1 MPKGGARHFA
11 KPYLEPSVLLQV
23 LEKHQG
29 LVKDLGQY
37 ELVSRN
43 AAINPEGI
51 VKCRHMLAD
60 IIDAAPCA
68 EIHTSSLRSSL
79 MSLLS
84 KKGDLNQTSFNGST
98 WANTKTER
106 FSTLLNHVRKLA
118 RDERSLNVCAAK
130 LCGKDF
136 DRLKKVVAKVQVKD
150 EPLRKEAEIEVE
162 LDEKGFPKMLES
174 PPAVQDPLE
183 KRGRSCAGSP
193 LQKRGRSCGGSPLQK
208 RGRSCAGSPG
218 KKKAKSCAGSPLEKR
233 SSIGGEAASS
243 SRPKSLWQRD
253 GAMCSLQEAMGLTD
267 EEEKRKKKEPL
278 KKRPA
283 AKSEKSPAKRRF
295 WKKITFV
302 DANKPK
308 PRAYLQGCYEGESK
322 KRLICEVSVSRTT
335 QYKKIVQI
343 TKEQCE
349 QKGLTKQEALVLR
362 DKLCEKYPSSQEFHL

>member
-1 MPKGGARHFA
+1 MKWNWMR
-11 KPYLEPSVLLQV
+11 K
-23 LEKHQG
+23 
-29 LVKDLGQY
+29 
-37 ELVSRN
+37 VSPRCWN
-43 AAINPEGI
+43 
-51 VKCRHMLAD
+51 H
-60 IIDAAPCA
+60 
-68 EIHTSSLRSSL
+68 H
-79 MSLLS
+79 LLS
-84 KKGDLNQTSFNGST
+84 KILWKKGVGVVLG
-98 WANTKTER
+98 ALCKKGAGVVVGA
-106 FSTLLNHVRKLA
+106 LCKKGAGVVLGALA
-118 RDERSLNVCAAK
+118 K
-130 LCGKDF
+130 K
-136 DRLKKVVAKVQVKD
+136 RLRVVLGALWK
-150 EPLRKEAEIEVE
+150 
-162 LDEKGFPKMLES
+162 
-174 PPAVQDPLE
+174 
-183 KRGRSCAGSP
+183 
-193 LQKRGRSCGGSPLQK
+193 
-208 RGRSCAGSPG
+208 
-218 KKKAKSCAGSPLEKR
+218 KR

-343 TKEQCE
+343 IKEQCE

-362 DKLCEKYPSSQEFHL
+362 DKLCESTPVLKNFTCETGHRPFSL